1 MSEQFYPIP
10 PSFGALMK
18 PQGAERN
25 FVEELKTLHSYE
37 EAIKRFGGEK
47 KLQEF
52 PLIDKLLKS
61 FSLASFSELKQKLP
75 FRELI
80 DYLSEETIVRK
91 ITAEESII
99 QNINL
104 YLSSKPREFYF
115 DREYGCIVHNYD
127 FRELNDTP
135 SKDQLKRTISEY
147 LQKFEK
153 RITVNTVSIEIND
166 VQESVEGSNPRICRY
181 ITITIAGTLVQ
192 TQERLREMKFRL
204 VRYS

>member
-1 MSEQFYPIP
+1 MSEQYYPIP

-18 PQGAERN
+18 QQGAERN
-25 FVEELKTLHSYE
+25 FVEELRTLHSYE
-37 EAIKRFGGEK
+37 EAIRRFGGEK

-52 PLIDKLLKS
+52 QLIVKLIKS
-61 FSLASFSELKQKLP
+61 FSLASLSELKLKLS
-75 FRELI
+75 FRELV
-80 DYLSEETIVRK
+80 DYLIEETIIQK
-91 ITAEESII
+91 ITVEESII

-104 YLSSKPREFYF
+104 YLSSKPKEFYF

-127 FRELNDTP
+127 FRQLNDTP
-135 SKDQLKRTISEY
+135 SKDQLKRTISDY

-181 ITITIAGTLVQ
+181 ITITIASTLVQ
-192 TQERLREMKFRL
+192 TREPLKEMKFRL